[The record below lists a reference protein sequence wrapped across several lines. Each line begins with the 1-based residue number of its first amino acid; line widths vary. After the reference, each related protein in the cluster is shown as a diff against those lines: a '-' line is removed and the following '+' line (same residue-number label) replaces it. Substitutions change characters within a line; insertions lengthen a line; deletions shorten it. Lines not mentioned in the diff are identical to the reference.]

1 MSKEELRL
9 VRLPVVE
16 ELTGLKKSEIYDRIS
31 RGEFP
36 RQVPLGPKTVA
47 WVLHE
52 VQAYVADLVRQ
63 RDERLAFQESGGP
76 ATR

>member
-1 MSKEELRL
+1 MSEAELRL

-52 VQAYVADLVRQ
+52 VQGYVADLIRQ
-63 RDERLAFQESGGP
+63 RDERL
-76 ATR
+76 